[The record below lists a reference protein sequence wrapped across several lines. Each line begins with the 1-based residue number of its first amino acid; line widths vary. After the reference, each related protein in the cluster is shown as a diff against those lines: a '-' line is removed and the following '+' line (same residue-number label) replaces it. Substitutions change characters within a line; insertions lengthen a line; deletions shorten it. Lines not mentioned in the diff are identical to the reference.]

1 MRVIEV
7 DHKGKRLAKI
17 GDAVLVKRAFSNSL
31 KIGTRV
37 IVTDINTDEGYYR
50 IIDPLTKKTY
60 TCGLYDSVELVNKT
74 RGELVELLN
83 KYNDKIIFIKDQ
95 LAYLNEIKKEE
106 FDEYDYLVYKMIKE
120 IKSNDSEEDALE
132 SIKEIISL
140 YNDKTE

>member
-7 DHKGKRLAKI
+7 EHKGKRLAKI
-17 GDAVLVKRAFSNSL
+17 GDAVLVKRVFSNNL

-37 IVTDINTDEGYYR
+37 IIQDINTDEGYYR

-60 TCGLYDSVELVNKT
+60 SCGYDSVELVNKT
-74 RGELVELLN
+74 KDELLELLN
-83 KYNDKIIFIKDQ
+83 KYNNKITFIKDQ
-95 LAYLNEIKKEE
+95 LDYLNEIKKDE

-140 YNDKTE
+140 YNDRTE